1 MYRKI
6 MGFLEAWKES
16 EHRKPLILQGARQ
29 VGKTYSILEF
39 GRTHYENVAYFNFE
53 TNPKLNETF
62 EENISPDYLIPILSH
77 IAGQTIVKE
86 KTLIVFDEVQLCERA
101 LTSLKYFCENAPDY
115 HIIAAGSFLV
125 LLLIAVTIL
134 LISEKQTN
142 KELVMEFNLDK
153 EDLENQYTD
162 FARQYDELKLTVSN
176 DSLSVLLEQEQLKTQ
191 RLLEELRT
199 VKSSNATEI
208 RRLKNELASLR
219 KIMIGYINQIDSLNR
234 LTAQQKEIIADVTQ
248 KYNAASRQISNLSEE
263 KKNLTKTVTLAAQL
277 DATNISVQPTNKRGK
292 TAKKVKDIVKFKI
305 NFSIVKNITA
315 ETGERT
321 LYIRI
326 TKPDNDVLTKSPS
339 NTFPYEN
346 RELVYS
352 IKKYIEYN
360 GEEQTVTVYWDVE
373 EYLYAGTYRVDIFTD
388 GTLIG
393 SQSFNLN

>member
-1 MYRKI
+1 M
-6 MGFLEAWKES
+6 A
-16 EHRKPLILQGARQ
+16 
-29 VGKTYSILEF
+29 
-39 GRTHYENVAYFNFE
+39 
-53 TNPKLNETF
+53 
-62 EENISPDYLIPILSH
+62 
-77 IAGQTIVKE
+77 VK
-86 KTLIVFDEVQLCERA
+86 KNTLLIV
-101 LTSLKYFCENAPDY
+101 
-115 HIIAAGSFLV
+115 AGSLLI
-125 LLLIAVTIL
+125 LLLIGVTIL

-208 RRLKNELASLR
+208 RRLKKELASLR
-219 KIMIGYINQIDSLNR
+219 KVMIGYINQIDSLNR

>member
-1 MYRKI
+1 M
-6 MGFLEAWKES
+6 A
-16 EHRKPLILQGARQ
+16 
-29 VGKTYSILEF
+29 
-39 GRTHYENVAYFNFE
+39 
-53 TNPKLNETF
+53 
-62 EENISPDYLIPILSH
+62 
-77 IAGQTIVKE
+77 VK
-86 KTLIVFDEVQLCERA
+86 KNTLLIV
-101 LTSLKYFCENAPDY
+101 
-115 HIIAAGSFLV
+115 AGSLLI
-125 LLLIAVTIL
+125 LLLIGVTIL

-176 DSLSVLLEQEQLKTQ
+176 DSLSVLLEQEQMKTQ

-208 RRLKNELASLR
+208 RRLKKELASLR
-219 KIMIGYINQIDSLNR
+219 KVMIGYINQIDSLNR

>member
-1 MYRKI
+1 M
-6 MGFLEAWKES
+6 A
-16 EHRKPLILQGARQ
+16 
-29 VGKTYSILEF
+29 
-39 GRTHYENVAYFNFE
+39 
-53 TNPKLNETF
+53 
-62 EENISPDYLIPILSH
+62 
-77 IAGQTIVKE
+77 VK
-86 KTLIVFDEVQLCERA
+86 KNTLLIV
-101 LTSLKYFCENAPDY
+101 
-115 HIIAAGSFLV
+115 AGSLLI
-125 LLLIAVTIL
+125 LLLIGVTIL

-208 RRLKNELASLR
+208 RRLKKELASLR
-219 KIMIGYINQIDSLNR
+219 KVMIGYINQIDSLNR
-234 LTAQQKEIIADVTQ
+234 LTAQQKEIIADVTK
-248 KYNAASRQISNLSEE
+248 KYNAASRQINNLSEE

-277 DATNISVQPTNKRGK
+277 DATNISVQPANKCGK

-326 TKPDNDVLTKSPS
+326 TKPDNDVLTKSSS

-360 GEEQTVTVYWDVE
+360 GEEQAVTVYWDVE
-373 EYLYAGTYRVDIFTD
+373 EYLYAGTYRVDIFAD

-393 SQSFNLN
+393 SQSFSLN

>member
-1 MYRKI
+1 M
-6 MGFLEAWKES
+6 A
-16 EHRKPLILQGARQ
+16 
-29 VGKTYSILEF
+29 
-39 GRTHYENVAYFNFE
+39 
-53 TNPKLNETF
+53 
-62 EENISPDYLIPILSH
+62 
-77 IAGQTIVKE
+77 VK
-86 KTLIVFDEVQLCERA
+86 KNTLLIV
-101 LTSLKYFCENAPDY
+101 
-115 HIIAAGSFLV
+115 AGSLLI
-125 LLLIAVTIL
+125 LLLIGVTIL

-208 RRLKNELASLR
+208 RRLKKELASLR
-219 KIMIGYINQIDSLNR
+219 KVMIGYINQIDSLNR
-234 LTAQQKEIIADVTQ
+234 LTAQQKEIIADVTK

-326 TKPDNDVLTKSPS
+326 TKPDNDVVLTKSSS

-360 GEEQTVTVYWDVE
+360 GEEQAVTVYWDVE
-373 EYLYAGTYRVDIFTD
+373 EYLYAGTYRVDIFAD

-393 SQSFNLN
+393 SQSFSLN

>member
-1 MYRKI
+1 M
-6 MGFLEAWKES
+6 
-16 EHRKPLILQGARQ
+16 
-29 VGKTYSILEF
+29 
-39 GRTHYENVAYFNFE
+39 
-53 TNPKLNETF
+53 
-62 EENISPDYLIPILSH
+62 
-77 IAGQTIVKE
+77 
-86 KTLIVFDEVQLCERA
+86 
-101 LTSLKYFCENAPDY
+101 
-115 HIIAAGSFLV
+115 
-125 LLLIAVTIL
+125 
-134 LISEKQTN
+134 
-142 KELVMEFNLDK
+142 
-153 EDLENQYTD
+153 
-162 FARQYDELKLTVSN
+162 TVSN

-208 RRLKNELASLR
+208 RRLKKELTSLR
-219 KIMIGYINQIDSLNR
+219 KVMIGYINQIDSLNR